1 MNLYKSPV
9 VFNPEGHSYTL
20 NGKSLSGITS
30 LIKKHI
36 CPDKYKDIPLAVLNK
51 AAERG
56 TIIHE
61 TCELIDDL
69 GIQTTIPEARAYT
82 LLREECKLNY
92 LCSEYLV
99 SDEQDYA
106 TCIDK
111 VFTTSDTTVELS
123 DIKTTSTLDETYLTW
138 QLSIG
143 AYLFERQNPDI
154 KVTRLSAIWLR
165 ADKSEY
171 RQIQRLPDAEVV
183 KLLDADRTGELYT
196 PPSDLIRKETS
207 LELPSDLISEIT
219 AMVRQAEEATKR
231 LEELKA
237 GLLQQMKA
245 NNVKSFDCDA
255 FKLTY
260 IAETSSETFDSK
272 AFRKDNEEL
281 FERYKKVTKR
291 KPTLKI
297 SLK

>member
-1 MNLYKSPV
+1 MNLYQSPV
-9 VFNPEGHSYTL
+9 VFNPENHTYTL

-30 LIKKHI
+30 LIKRHI

-61 TCELIDDL
+61 TCELLDDL
-69 GIQTTIPEARAYT
+69 GIQTTIPEAQAYA
-82 LLREECKLNY
+82 LLRQECKLNY

-99 SDEQDYA
+99 SDEEDYA

-111 VFTTSDTTVELS
+111 VFTLTDSSVEIS
-123 DIKTTSTLDETYLTW
+123 DIKTTSVLDETYLAW

-154 KVTRLSAIWLR
+154 KVARLSALWLR

-171 RQIQRLPDAEVV
+171 RQIQRLPDAEVI

-207 LELPSDLISEIT
+207 LELPSDLISEIC
-219 AMVRQAEEATKR
+219 AIQRQAEEAAKR

-237 GLLQQMKA
+237 GLLQQMKT
-245 NNVKSFDCDA
+245 NNVKSFDCEA

-260 IAETSSETFDSK
+260 IAESVSETFDSK
-272 AFRKDNEEL
+272 AFRKDNEDLYEK
-281 FERYKKVTKR
+281 YKKVTHR
-291 KPTLKI
+291 KPSLKITLK
-297 SLK
+297 